1 MQKSFLL
8 EKNSFALIRSYYGY
22 NFIFKFMDIINNFT
36 KLFGNVWDTGLGGI
50 NFSEVFFAI
59 IIFLLFLLFR
69 GLFSKIII
77 SRLENFVSKTSN
89 KFDGK
94 LVDAL
99 EGPVKFFPLVIGF
112 FIATSYLNFEGKS
125 SFFIENL
132 NRSLITVLIF
142 WFVHQIVEPISFLVK
157 KIEDV
162 LSKDLLNWIL
172 RAFKIII
179 IILGTAAVL
188 EVWGIKIGP
197 VIAGLG
203 LFGVAVALG
212 AQDLFKNLI
221 SGILVLVEKRF
232 KVGDWIE
239 VEGVIDGV
247 VEQIGFRSTVIR
259 KFDKS
264 VATIPNF
271 QFAEKAVINNSETT
285 NRRIDWLIGLEYRS
299 TSDQL
304 VNCRDGIEKHIME
317 NPDFYIS
324 DDTPLTVKL
333 NQFSAS
339 SIDILV
345 RCYTKT
351 NNYYE
356 LNNVKDHLIIAI
368 KEIVE
373 KNGASFAFPSQ
384 SLYVEKFDK

>member
-1 MQKSFLL
+1 
-8 EKNSFALIRSYYGY
+8 
-22 NFIFKFMDIINNFT
+22 MDIINNFT

-77 SRLENFVSKTSN
+77 ARLENFVSKTSN
-89 KFDGK
+89 QFDGK
-94 LVDAL
+94 LVEAL

-304 VNCRDGIEKHIME
+304 VNCRDGIEKHIKA

-339 SIDILV
+339 SIDMLV

-351 NNYYE
+351 NDYYE

>member
-1 MQKSFLL
+1 
-8 EKNSFALIRSYYGY
+8 
-22 NFIFKFMDIINNFT
+22 MDIINNFT

-221 SGILVLVEKRF
+221 SGILVLDR
-232 KVGDWIE
+232 
-239 VEGVIDGV
+239 
-247 VEQIGFRSTVIR
+247 
-259 KFDKS
+259 KS
-264 VATIPNF
+264 V
-271 QFAEKAVINNSETT
+271 V
-285 NRRIDWLIGLEYRS
+285 
-299 TSDQL
+299 
-304 VNCRDGIEKHIME
+304 
-317 NPDFYIS
+317 
-324 DDTPLTVKL
+324 
-333 NQFSAS
+333 
-339 SIDILV
+339 
-345 RCYTKT
+345 
-351 NNYYE
+351 
-356 LNNVKDHLIIAI
+356 
-368 KEIVE
+368 
-373 KNGASFAFPSQ
+373 
-384 SLYVEKFDK
+384 